1 MTLAAGERLGPYEI
15 LELLGRGGMGVVYK
29 AFDPALNRTV
39 ALKVLPS
46 EFLDDASFGDRFQR
60 EVRIWASLD
69 HPSVVPV
76 YMAGIEG
83 GRPFFAMK
91 YVAGGTLA
99 DRLKQRPPS
108 VERAFALLADVA
120 VALDYAHSRG
130 IVHRDVK
137 PANVL
142 LEEDGRAYLSDF
154 GIARI
159 VSGERAATATQP
171 GGVVGTPRYMAPEQ
185 ARSLNSDH
193 RADIYSLGCM
203 AYEML
208 TGSAPFRGET
218 PLEVMMRHITEPPT
232 PPRALAPALPAATEL
247 AILRAIDKDPRQ
259 RWPTATLFV
268 QALTGAIDPQGSQT
282 VSLPGYRLPVA
293 ESSGGTKRP
302 ATQGRTRLLAALVA
316 GLALG
321 ICVLGGMQWYAARAA
336 RAAAAPVPT
345 PPAALAAAAA
355 EALDKGAYR
364 EALDLVDLTLRLY
377 PEHAPSRELR
387 ERARKAWDAELKLG
401 LWPDPSPVPG
411 GGG

>member
-1 MTLAAGERLGPYEI
+1 MTLAAGDRLGPYEI
-15 LELLGRGGMGVVYK
+15 LELLGRGGMAVVYK

-46 EFLDDASFGDRFQR
+46 EFLDDASFGERFQR

-76 YMAGIEG
+76 YMAGIEA

-91 YVAGGTLA
+91 YLAGGTLA
-99 DRLKQRPPS
+99 ERLGQSPPS
-108 VERAFALLADVA
+108 IQRAFAVLADVA

-159 VSGERAATATQP
+159 VGGERSGTQP
-171 GGVVGTPRYMAPEQ
+171 GGVAGTPRYMAPEQ
-185 ARSLNSDH
+185 ARSQTADH

-208 TGSAPFRGET
+208 TGSAPFLGET
-218 PLEVMMRHITEPPT
+218 PLDVMMRHITEAPT
-232 PPRALAPALPAATEL
+232 PPRTLAPTLSPTVEA
-247 AILRAIDKDPRQ
+247 AILRAMDKDPLR

-268 QALTGAIDPQGSQT
+268 QVLTGAIDPLASQT
-282 VSLPGYRLPVA
+282 VSLPGLPLPGAGRREGWRLG
-293 ESSGGTKRP
+293 S
-302 ATQGRTRLLAALVA
+302 GRTRILAALAVGLGLGACLFA
-316 GLALG
+316 G
-321 ICVLGGMQWYAARAA
+321 IQWYAARSL
-336 RAAAAPVPT
+336 PQT
-345 PPAALAAAAA
+345 PSGQGGTPAALSAATLG
-355 EALDKGAYR
+355 ALDQGAYPA
-364 EALDLVDLTLRLY
+364 ALEMVELALRLY
-377 PEHAPSRELR
+377 PGHAPTLALR
-387 ERARKAWDAELKLG
+387 ERTRKAWDAERKLG
-401 LWPDPSPVPG
+401 LWPDPSLPPLATPPPG
-411 GGG
+411 